1 MQNKIINELSFDIIS
16 FLSGMGGSN
25 NIYQVGM
32 ARWAE
37 LGKISMKSKDQ
48 N

>member
-1 MQNKIINELSFDIIS
+1 MQNKIINELSFHIR
-16 FLSGMGGSN
+16 FFVSGVGGSN
-25 NIYQVGM
+25 NKYQVGM